1 MANVCRINVLYAC
14 TNVFVY
20 SEVVEAAGDDHVTDA
35 TDDVT
40 LPADSAIGGK
50 LNSSPHTVFPSNAT
64 NLQNED
70 KLVLPFPNDLHNL
83 HITS

>member
-1 MANVCRINVLYAC
+1 MADVCRINVLYAC

-50 LNSSPHTVFPSNAT
+50 LNS
-64 NLQNED
+64 
-70 KLVLPFPNDLHNL
+70 
-83 HITS
+83 

>member
-1 MANVCRINVLYAC
+1 MSDVCRINVLYAC

-50 LNSSPHTVFPSNAT
+50 LNS
-64 NLQNED
+64 
-70 KLVLPFPNDLHNL
+70 
-83 HITS
+83 